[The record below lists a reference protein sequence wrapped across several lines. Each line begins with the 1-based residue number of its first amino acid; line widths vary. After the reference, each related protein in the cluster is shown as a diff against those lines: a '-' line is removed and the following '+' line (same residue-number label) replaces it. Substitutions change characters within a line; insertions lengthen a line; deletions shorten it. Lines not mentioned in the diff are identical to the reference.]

1 MSKSKCCE
9 VITGKGQRC
18 IQEGKYAKEGHLVC
32 GLHQFTKRPIKYI
45 PCKPEEEKVDIVT
58 NILEKR
64 FHDPIDIPCAYCEA
78 AKEIVNLISP
88 TPSQETLENCG
99 TECHAYKD
107 CQVWHGN
114 PTIKHLCPLI
124 KSLPSQELLLTDEE
138 RDTILKKNHLIA
150 FRQTAVAITE
160 LLEAQILKVMAWRG
174 K

>member
-1 MSKSKCCE
+1 MTINKVSKCCE

-18 IQEGKYAKEGHLVC
+18 IQEGKYNKEGHLVC

-88 TPSQETLENCG
+88 T
-99 TECHAYKD
+99 
-107 CQVWHGN
+107 
-114 PTIKHLCPLI
+114 
-124 KSLPSQELLLTDEE
+124 LPSQELLLRGLPRKLQNPYAFTNGGAIPKWEKEYAGFEE
-138 RDTILKKNHLIA
+138 ARK
-150 FRQTAVAITE
+150 E
-160 LLEAQILKVMAWRG
+160 LTKVMGRG